1 MPCVLVFC
9 VIWFFSSAPLGFP
22 SPTPR
27 FQGLGCLGF
36 RRRVGVSRLAGL
48 CCFAPPSLP
57 PSCLCPA
64 AQVRFLRRF
73 GRDLRLQGFQVV
85 WGSEVARS
93 FRIRHPRSAGSFVCA
108 RLRVFGFWQALGSEV
123 ARQCSS
129 FPRSS
134 PFPWCVPFV

>member
-73 GRDLRLQGFQVV
+73 GRRELRPGPH
-85 WGSEVARS
+85 
-93 FRIRHPRSAGSFVCA
+93 RHPKAS
-108 RLRVFGFWQALGSEV
+108 FGFWVLGSGFWV
-123 ARQCSS
+123 VGSGFWVLGS
-129 FPRSS
+129 GSWVLGFGFWLHVS
-134 PFPWCVPFV
+134 V